1 MAQEKVKFPVY
12 SFQNEC
18 CIVFIALIVFVAS
31 VTGTGD
37 DELPLSDALI
47 ASLILLLGITF
58 CLFYKLGF
66 SRIDS
71 TDMIQIGRELTPLIK
86 FSTRIVNIKDISIKK
101 HTERH
106 SERDEIGRNQ
116 ETTIS
121 YRFIQVNEET
131 ILKYRMNDLYLLFGG
146 GPIKKLERMIPE
158 ITSRKYTEEIFDE
171 DLRIFSLLLDGNI
184 EKKIKV
190 RSAKELLENISNF
203 DNDSILVYLEDAKDK
218 GRQIEFCSKADEDIA
233 LVKEILGDEIIR
245 KEIINIENFNLF
257 MEMITEALR
266 NCETSGEEWWN
277 N

>member
-106 SERDEIGRNQ
+106 SERDEIGRDQ

-158 ITSRKYTEEIFDE
+158 IKSRKYTEEIFDE

>member
-106 SERDEIGRNQ
+106 SERDEIGRDQ

-158 ITSRKYTEEIFDE
+158 IKSRKYTEEIFDE

-184 EKKIKV
+184 EKKIMV

>member
-58 CLFYKLGF
+58 RLFYKLGF

-106 SERDEIGRNQ
+106 SERDEIGRDQ

-158 ITSRKYTEEIFDE
+158 IKSRKYTEEIFDE

-203 DNDSILVYLEDAKDK
+203 DNDSILVYLEDAKNK

>member
-18 CIVFIALIVFVAS
+18 CIVFIALIVFIAS

-106 SERDEIGRNQ
+106 SERDEIGRDQ

-203 DNDSILVYLEDAKDK
+203 DNDSILVYLEDAKNK

>member
-18 CIVFIALIVFVAS
+18 CIVFIALIVFIAS

-106 SERDEIGRNQ
+106 SERDEIGRDQ

>member
-12 SFQNEC
+12 SFQNGC
-18 CIVFIALIVFVAS
+18 CIVFIALIVFIAS

-47 ASLILLLGITF
+47 AYLILLLGITF

-71 TDMIQIGRELTPLIK
+71 TDMIHIGRELTPLIK

-106 SERDEIGRNQ
+106 SERDEIGRDQ

>member
-101 HTERH
+101 HTERY
-106 SERDEIGRNQ
+106 SERDEIGRDQ

>member
-18 CIVFIALIVFVAS
+18 CIVFIALIVFIAS

-71 TDMIQIGRELTPLIK
+71 TDMIQIGRELTPVIK

-131 ILKYRMNDLYLLFGG
+131 ILKYRMKDLYLLFGG

>member
-106 SERDEIGRNQ
+106 SERDEIGRDQ

-266 NCETSGEEWWN
+266 NCETSGEKWWN

>member
-106 SERDEIGRNQ
+106 SERDEIGRDQ

-203 DNDSILVYLEDAKDK
+203 DNDSILVYLEDAKNK

>member
-106 SERDEIGRNQ
+106 SERDEIGREQ

>member
-106 SERDEIGRNQ
+106 SERDEIGRDQ

-158 ITSRKYTEEIFDE
+158 IKSRKYTEEIFDE

-218 GRQIEFCSKADEDIA
+218 GRQIEFCSKAEEDIA